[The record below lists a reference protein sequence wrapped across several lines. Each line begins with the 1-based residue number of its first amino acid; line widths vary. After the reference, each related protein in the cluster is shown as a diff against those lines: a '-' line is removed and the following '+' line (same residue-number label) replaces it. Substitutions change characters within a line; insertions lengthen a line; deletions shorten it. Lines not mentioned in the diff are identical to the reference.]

1 MLDYEKYLFHKVH
14 NSLMK
19 KLKSNIEKNNF
30 LNTTDLYLCDRSF
43 IAEMRVRGTGGGG
56 GACKIVL
63 YLHCSIFGKFNTFQM
78 KWNPLTCFS
87 FADRHDQRIRKD

>member
-30 LNTTDLYLCDRSF
+30 LNTTDIYLCDRSF
-43 IAEMRVRGTGGGG
+43 IAEMRVRGTGGGWG
-56 GACKIVL
+56 LQDCTVPALQYFWEI
-63 YLHCSIFGKFNTFQM
+63 
-78 KWNPLTCFS
+78 
-87 FADRHDQRIRKD
+87 